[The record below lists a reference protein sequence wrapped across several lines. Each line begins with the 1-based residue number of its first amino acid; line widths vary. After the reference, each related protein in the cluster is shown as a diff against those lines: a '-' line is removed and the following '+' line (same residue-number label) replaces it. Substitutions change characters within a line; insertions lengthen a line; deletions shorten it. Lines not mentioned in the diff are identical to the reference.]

1 MSTFSRRHA
10 RECIMQVLFAVE
22 LRKEPIQKVSEG
34 VLPEELLTDERAKD
48 FTYKIINGV
57 LNNLPMIDTFISKHA
72 DNWELSRMAVI
83 DKNLMRMAISEIL
96 FMDDV
101 PPKVS
106 INEAIE
112 IAKKYSTEKSGK
124 FINGVLDATLNEL
137 KAAGKLNKIGRGLV
151 DLPAKHPKEAAPPA
165 SPPPISPAAPQAI
178 APQMPESKPQ
188 AKTGSKEGGSSSPKK
203 EIPQGAK
210 PGRKRNA

>member
-1 MSTFSRRHA
+1 MSTFSRRLA

-22 LRKEPIQKVSEG
+22 LRKEPIQKVAEG
-34 VLPEELLTDERAKD
+34 ILPEELLTDEKAKE

-57 LNNLPMIDTFISKHA
+57 FNNLPTIDTFISKHA

-112 IAKKYSTEKSGK
+112 ISKKFSTEKSGK

-137 KAAGKLNKIGRGLV
+137 KAAGKLTKAGRGLV
-151 DLPAKHPKEAAPPA
+151 DLPAKHPKDALPPA
-165 SPPPISPAAPQAI
+165 SPPATPVASPPILPQAAEI
-178 APQMPESKPQ
+178 KQ
-188 AKTGSKEGGSSSPKK
+188 TG
-203 EIPQGAK
+203 K
-210 PGRKRNA
+210 PGTKQGFNSNPKQSAPKTVKSGRKGSA